1 MAKYKFSV
9 SKGEEVLLK
18 VAAIAT
24 AVLGLVGVYTFWRN
38 NIWEPDVTVLDV
50 DYPNGIAKLRVSG
63 KEFLLR
69 GDSTYL
75 ISAEWGIKFGFT
87 FVRDGKRV
95 YDRIELLKR
104 GMVKKIISQ
113 S

>member
-1 MAKYKFSV
+1 MAFKFNI

-18 VAAIAT
+18 VAAVST
-24 AVLGLVGVYTFWRN
+24 ALLGLVSVYLFYKN
-38 NIWEPDVTVLDV
+38 NIWEPDVKIIEV
-50 DYPNGIAKLRVSG
+50 DYAKGIAKLRVSG
-63 KEFLLR
+63 KDFLLK

-104 GMVKKIISQ
+104 GMVKKIIDQ
-113 S
+113 A